1 MDFNILVLGSG
12 AATPTFARHCSAQM
26 VNICGSHILLDCG
39 EATQTQLRQ
48 YHQRIQ
54 SIKTIFISHLHGDH
68 FFGLPG
74 LLTTMHLCGRQE
86 PLTVYA
92 PTGAREALQL
102 LFEVSASHI
111 DYDLQIKDIEVDSPT
126 VIHRDKGFTV
136 TAFPLRHSMPT
147 YGFVFEEEPPL
158 LNLRPNMRDRYEMT
172 NDDCI
177 RVKQGEDLTLADGTV
192 IPNEKLT
199 LPRRLPRRYAY
210 CCDTAFDESII
221 SAVAGADLLCLEST
235 FDSTF
240 ATLAEERCHLTAS
253 QAATIAERA
262 GVGQLLLTHFSARY
276 REVEVL
282 LNEAQTVF
290 PNTICASDGGRY
302 EIRYKVESLKS

>member
-1 MDFNILVLGSG
+1 MDFNVLVLGSG
-12 AATPTFARHCSAQM
+12 AATPTFSRHCSAQM

-54 SIKTIFISHLHGDH
+54 SIKTVFISHLHGDH

-92 PTGAREALQL
+92 PKGAREAIEL

-111 DYDLQIKDIEVDSPT
+111 DYPLTITDIEVDSPT
-126 VIHRDKGFTV
+126 VIHYDKGFRV

-147 YGFVFEEEPPL
+147 YGFIFEEETPL
-158 LNLRPNMRDRYEMT
+158 LNLRPNVRDYYKMT

-177 RVKQGEDLTLADGTV
+177 RVKQGEDLQLNDGTV
-192 IPNEKLT
+192 IEN
-199 LPRRLPRRYAY
+199 
-210 CCDTAFDESII
+210 
-221 SAVAGADLLCLEST
+221 
-235 FDSTF
+235 
-240 ATLAEERCHLTAS
+240 
-253 QAATIAERA
+253 
-262 GVGQLLLTHFSARY
+262 
-276 REVEVL
+276 
-282 LNEAQTVF
+282 
-290 PNTICASDGGRY
+290 
-302 EIRYKVESLKS
+302 SLKVFNLVFGDIT